1 MSHVNFTGSP
11 GRMVVN
17 GYKGV
22 TGDHPRAISFWYN
35 SNSTAPNSNGTG
47 TICYWGDAGSDP
59 LDGTQW
65 RIDTVGSPSRIQI
78 SSRGTFKNASIIIED
93 GEWHNVTINFP
104 GGAGAN
110 SSDCD
115 IYIDGILDDGGDRF
129 PQEFNVEVFSE
140 VSTTVGVD
148 LIIGARPEGAETLV
162 GTGIPLAASGFAN
175 YFEGGI
181 DNFAIWSGTLGASG
195 ISTITGSLDADLSTV
210 PDGSL
215 ELWLRMGDVGGDT
228 AGAAGTIQDS
238 SGFGRDATT
247 TAGTTISG

>member
-1 MSHVNFTGSP
+1 LSHVNFTGSP

-22 TGDHPRAISFWYN
+22 TGDNPRSISFWYN
-35 SNSTAPNSNGTG
+35 SNSTAPNSKGNG
-47 TICYWGDAGSDP
+47 TICYWGDEGSDP
-59 LDGTQW
+59 LEGTQW
-65 RIDTVGSPSRIQI
+65 RIDTVGSPSRIQV
-78 SSRGTFKNASIIIED
+78 SARGTFKNSSMVVED
-93 GEWHNVTINFP
+93 GTWHNVTINFP
-104 GGAGAN
+104 GGADAN
-110 SSDCD
+110 CSDCD
-115 IYIDGILDDGGDRF
+115 IYIDGILDDEGRRF
-129 PQEFNVEVFSE
+129 PPVFSVE
-140 VSTTVGVD
+140 PATGISTTVGVD
-148 LIIGARPEGAETLV
+148 LIIGSRPEGAETVV

-175 YFEGGI
+175 FFEGGI

-210 PDGSL
+210 PDGTL

-238 SGFGRDATT
+238 SGNGRDATT

>member
-1 MSHVNFTGSP
+1 
-11 GRMVVN
+11 MVVN

-22 TGDHPRAISFWYN
+22 TGDDPRAISFWYN
-35 SNSTAPNSNGTG
+35 SNSTAPNSKGNG
-47 TICYWGDAGSDP
+47 TICYWGDGGSDP
-59 LDGTQW
+59 LEGTQW

-78 SSRGTFKNASIIIED
+78 SSRGTFKNSSVIIED

-104 GGAGAN
+104 GGADAN
-110 SSDCD
+110 SADCD
-115 IYIDGILDDGGDRF
+115 IYIDGVLDDEGARF
-129 PQEFNVEVFSE
+129 PTTFNVEPFTT

-148 LIIGARPEGAETLV
+148 LIIGARPEGSETTV

-175 YFEGGI
+175 FFEGGI
-181 DNFAIWSGTLGASG
+181 DNFAIWSGTLGSG
-195 ISTITGSLDADLSTV
+195 SISTITGSLDADLSTV
-210 PDGSL
+210 QGSEL

>member
-1 MSHVNFTGSP
+1 
-11 GRMVVN
+11 MVVN
-17 GYKGV
+17 GYTGV
-22 TGDHPRAISFWYN
+22 TGIQPRAISFWYN
-35 SNSTAPNSNGTG
+35 SNSTAPNSKGNG
-47 TICYWGDAGSDP
+47 TICYWGDGGSDP
-59 LDGTQW
+59 LEGTQW

-78 SSRGTFKNASIIIED
+78 SSRGTFKNSSVIIED

-104 GGAGAN
+104 GGADAN

-115 IYIDGILDDGGDRF
+115 IWIDGALDDEGARF
-129 PQEFNVEVFSE
+129 PKRFNVEPFTT

-148 LIIGARPEGAETLV
+148 LIIGARPEGSETTV

-175 YFEGGI
+175 FFEGGI

-195 ISTITGSLDADLSTV
+195 ISTITGSLDVDLSTV
-210 PDGSL
+210 QGSEL

>member
-1 MSHVNFTGSP
+1 
-11 GRMVVN
+11 MVVN

-22 TGDHPRAISFWYN
+22 TGDDPRAISFWYN
-35 SNSTAPNSNGTG
+35 SNSTAPNSKGNG
-47 TICYWGDAGSDP
+47 TICYWGDGGSDP
-59 LDGTQW
+59 LEGTQW

-78 SSRGTFKNASIIIED
+78 SSRGTFKNSSVIIED

-104 GGAGAN
+104 GGAAAN

-115 IYIDGILDDGGDRF
+115 IWIDGALDDEGARF
-129 PQEFNVEVFSE
+129 PKRFNVEPFTT

-148 LIIGARPEGAETLV
+148 LIIGARPEGAETAV

-175 YFEGGI
+175 FFEGGI

-195 ISTITGSLDADLSTV
+195 ISTITGSLDVDLSTV
-210 PDGSL
+210 QGSEL

-238 SGFGRDATT
+238 SGFGRNATT

>member
-1 MSHVNFTGSP
+1 
-11 GRMVVN
+11 MVVN

-22 TGDHPRAISFWYN
+22 TGNQPRAVSFWYN
-35 SNSTAPNSNGTG
+35 SNSTAPNSNGSG

-59 LDGTQW
+59 LEGTQW
-65 RIDTVGSPSRIQI
+65 RIDTVGSPSRVQV
-78 SSRGTFKNASIIIED
+78 SARGSFKNSSVSIED
-93 GEWHNVTINFP
+93 GLWHNVTINFP

-110 SSDCD
+110 CSDCD
-115 IYIDGILDDGGDRF
+115 IYIDGILDDGGRRF
-129 PQEFNVEVFSE
+129 PQEFNVEVMTE
-140 VSTTVGVD
+140 VSTTAGVD

-175 YFEGGI
+175 FFEGGI

>member
-1 MSHVNFTGSP
+1 MAHVNFTGTP
-11 GRMVVN
+11 GRMVVT

-22 TGDHPRAISFWYN
+22 TGGDPRAISFWYN
-35 SNSTAPNSNGTG
+35 SNSTAPNSKGSG
-47 TICYWGDAGSDP
+47 TICYWGDEGSDP
-59 LDGTQW
+59 LEGTQW
-65 RIDTVGSPSRIQI
+65 RIDTAGSPSRIQI
-78 SSRGTFKNASIIIED
+78 SSRGSFKNSSVIIED

-115 IYIDGILDDGGDRF
+115 IYIDGLLDNGGTRF
-129 PQEFNVEVFSE
+129 PRDADVLIYPD
-140 VSTTVGVD
+140 VSTTAEVD

-175 YFEGGI
+175 FFEGGI